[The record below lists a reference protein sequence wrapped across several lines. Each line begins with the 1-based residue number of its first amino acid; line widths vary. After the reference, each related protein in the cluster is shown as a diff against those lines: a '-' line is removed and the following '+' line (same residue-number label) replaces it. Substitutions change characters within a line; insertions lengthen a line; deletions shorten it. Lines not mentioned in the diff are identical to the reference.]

1 MYYRTERIKMELTS
15 LTTNPRPGTPS
26 YYKDGLN
33 PHLEI
38 TTSYLNYTG
47 EELIVALRSGLV
59 IDIPIT
65 YNFGKREFVI
75 CVTMTFSEE
84 IKDSLLN
91 RLNNVSEHSS
101 NELKVI
107 RDYIASER
115 FKRVGGKYQINI
127 EYPIDYKEHIEA
139 RSMLYITDADIVIA
153 KKQYENIVG
162 HPYSET
168 SVIRNTFTNR
178 KPTVDDMFLMDI
190 EVNDTSGKYPYIYL
204 RHGIEIY
211 NIKTI
216 CNRMKKD
223 GIYLN
228 ISGEQGRMLYIDFS
242 DDMLKYGF
250 YKTYAEASELGDSLL
265 ENKQKQELIKLEHEL
280 KQQRVQNERMSSELK
295 AENMRLEN
303 QLNEERIKHDK
314 EKLERE
320 RAHQEELRRI
330 ELEEQ
335 RRKLDDYS
343 RKQRVSD
350 YYEERSYQRKDSS
363 EWLKAMPTLLVG
375 LGGLFMAMKSFNN

>member
-1 MYYRTERIKMELTS
+1 MELSS

-47 EELIVALRSGLV
+47 EALVVALRNGLV
-59 IDIPIT
+59 IDVPCT
-65 YNFGKREFVI
+65 HRFGKKEFVI
-75 CVTMTFSEE
+75 CVSITFSEQ
-84 IKDSLLN
+84 IRDSLFS
-91 RLNNVSEHSS
+91 RVNNVGENSS

-107 RDYIASER
+107 KDYIVSER
-115 FKRVGGKYQINI
+115 FKRIGGKYQINI
-127 EYPIDYKEHIEA
+127 EYPIDYSNYITE
-139 RSMLYITDADIVIA
+139 RSMFYATDADIVIA
-153 KKQYENIVG
+153 KKKYEDVVW
-162 HPYSET
+162 HPCSET
-168 SVIRNTFTNR
+168 SVIRNTFINR
-178 KPTVDDMFLMDI
+178 KPRVDNMFLMDI
-190 EVNDTSGKYPYIYL
+190 EVNDTSGKYPCIYL
-204 RHGIEIY
+204 RHGVEIHT
-211 NIKTI
+211 IKTV
-216 CNRMKKD
+216 CDKTKKD
-223 GIYLN
+223 GIYFN
-228 ISGEQGRMLYIDFS
+228 TTGEQGKTLFIDFS

-265 ENKQKQELIKLEHEL
+265 ENKQKQELVRLEHEL